1 MKKIMN
7 FEDTEFSLRGF
18 HLFSWVSRLMCHLEV
33 SFYPF
38 KRKGN
43 LPLLGCRLP
52 LQLYIFSFF
61 FSFWFGSSSCM
72 KAFLICQR
80 FFFGGFCVVFFY
92 RSWGFSSMLQSSSQ
106 SRKGGWQ
113 VVVICVG
120 DMVTVLALVT
130 NSVSFPLA
138 VVITAKKIFSG
149 IDNRVYSWS

>member
-18 HLFSWVSRLMCHLEV
+18 HLFSWVSHVLCVIWKFPSTPSNGKETFLCWAV
-33 SFYPF
+33 DYLSNSIYF
-38 KRKGN
+38 
-43 LPLLGCRLP
+43 L
-52 LQLYIFSFF
+52 FSFPF
-61 FSFWFGSSSCM
+61 DLATVLAWKLSWS
-72 KAFLICQR
+72 ANV
-80 FFFGGFCVVFFY
+80 FFFGFCVVLFY

>member
-38 KRKGN
+38 KWKETFLCWAVDYLSN
-43 LPLLGCRLP
+43 STYFL
-52 LQLYIFSFF
+52 FSFPF
-61 FSFWFGSSSCM
+61 DLAAVLAWKLSWS
-72 KAFLICQR
+72 ANV
-80 FFFGGFCVVFFY
+80 FFFGFCVVLFY